1 MYKINE
7 AKLSETTNNVEAIR
21 DNFGKWVQLCIK
33 TDSKV
38 LVTSTTSTRKNFLHR
53 EVNMQ
58 ILGELSKEHSKS
70 ISDKIYAGKKVKARI
85 FDFCPAYIPSQNSGS
100 QVKISIWEN

>member
-7 AKLSETTNNVEAIR
+7 TNLREPTNNVAAIR
-21 DNFGKWVQLCIK
+21 DNFGKWVQLYIK

-38 LVTSTTSTRKNFLHR
+38 IVTSNQKKYLKR

-58 ILGELSKEHSKS
+58 ILGELSKDQSKS
-70 ISDKIYAGKKVKARI
+70 ISDKIYAGKKIKARI
-85 FDFCPAYIPSQNSGS
+85 FDFSPSFMTTQNTDSV
-100 QVKISIWEN
+100 VKISIWEN

>member
-7 AKLSETTNNVEAIR
+7 AKLSETTNNVKAIR
-21 DNFGKWVQLCIK
+21 DNFGKWVQLYIK

-38 LVTSTTSTRKNFLHR
+38 IVTSTQKKFLHR
-53 EVNMQ
+53 EANIE

-70 ISDKIYAGKKVKARI
+70 ISDKIYAGKRVKARI
-85 FDFCPAYIPSQNSGS
+85 FDFCPPYMPSQNSDS
-100 QVKISIWEN
+100 QIKISIWEN

>member
-7 AKLSETTNNVEAIR
+7 TKLNETTDNVEAIR
-21 DNFGKWVQLCIK
+21 DNFGKWVQLYIK

-38 LVTSTTSTRKNFLHR
+38 IVTSKDKHFLKR
-53 EVNMQ
+53 ESNMQ

-85 FDFCPAYIPSQNSGS
+85 CDFCPAFMTSENSDS
-100 QVKISIWEN
+100 LVKISIWEN

>member
-7 AKLSETTNNVEAIR
+7 TKLSETTNNVEAIR
-21 DNFGKWVQLCIK
+21 ENFGKWVQLYIK

-38 LVTSTTSTRKNFLHR
+38 IVTSKQKSFLNP
-53 EVNMQ
+53 EANMQ

-70 ISDKIYAGKKVKARI
+70 ISDKIYSGKKVKARI
-85 FDFCPAYIPSQNSGS
+85 FDFCPTYITNQNSDS
-100 QVKISIWEN
+100 LVKISIWEN

>member
-7 AKLSETTNNVEAIR
+7 TRLSQITKNIDAIR
-21 DNFGKWVQLCIK
+21 DNFGKWVQLKIK

-38 LVTSTTSTRKNFLHR
+38 IVTTHRKNFLR
-53 EVNMQ
+53 YQNNIQ

-70 ISDKIYAGKKVKARI
+70 ISNKIYAGKKVKARI
-85 FDFCPAYIPSQNSGS
+85 CDFCPTFITNKYSESL
-100 QVKISIWEN
+100 VKISIWEN

>member
-21 DNFGKWVQLCIK
+21 DNFGKWVQLYIQ

-38 LVTSTTSTRKNFLHR
+38 IVTSIKKNFLNR
-53 EVNMQ
+53 EANVQ
-58 ILGELSKEHSKS
+58 ILGELSKEQSKS
-70 ISDKIYAGKKVKARI
+70 ISNKIYAGKKVKARI
-85 FDFCPAYIPSQNSGS
+85 FDFCPAYIPSQNSDS
-100 QVKISIWEN
+100 QIKISIWEN

>member
-7 AKLSETTNNVEAIR
+7 TKLSETTNNVEAIR
-21 DNFGKWVQLCIK
+21 DNFGKWVQLYIK

-38 LVTSTTSTRKNFLHR
+38 IVTTNKKNFLNQ
-53 EVNMQ
+53 EDNME

-70 ISDKIYAGKKVKARI
+70 ISNKIYAGKKVKARI
-85 FDFCPAYIPSQNSGS
+85 FDFCPAYMTSQNSES
-100 QVKISIWEN
+100 LVKISIWEN